1 MLFQNKYSSRLTRV
15 FRSFRLSLHVLYG
28 LLIAGLV
35 LPWVSKIQRNLIIS
49 RWCRGLLSVLNVG
62 IVTHGN
68 MPDKKLGNTMF
79 VANHISWLDIFA
91 LNSLRTMRFV
101 AKSDIRSWPVI
112 GWLCEKANTLFTE
125 RTRRHGAGRMVEIVA
140 DCLRAGDCLCLFPEG
155 TTSDGSGLLPFKG
168 SLIQAAIDAKSQLW
182 PVAIRYPDA
191 DGGVNEEM
199 AYYGDMSLG
208 QSIKQILAQRSP
220 MIELYF
226 LPPIRA
232 QGEERRS
239 LSRAARQ
246 AIAEQLDIKT
256 GYSKPNI

>member
-1 MLFQNKYSSRLTRV
+1 MLFQNEYSSRLTRT
-15 FRSFRLSLHVLYG
+15 FRSFRLLLHVLYG
-28 LLIAGLV
+28 LLIAGLI
-35 LPWVSKIQRNLIIS
+35 LPRVGKSRGNLIIS
-49 RWCRGLLSVLNVG
+49 RWCRGLLCVLNVG
-62 IVTHGN
+62 IVTHGD

-125 RTRRHGAGRMVEIVA
+125 RSRRHGAGRMVEIAA

-155 TTSDGSGLLPFKG
+155 TTSDGSELLPFKG

-191 DGGVNEEM
+191 DGSVNKEM

-220 MIELYF
+220 MIELHF

-232 QGEERRS
+232 QGQERRS
-239 LSRAARQ
+239 LSRSARQ
-246 AIAEQLDIKT
+246 AIADRL
-256 GYSKPNI
+256 SL